1 MADLATMQDPS
12 CSPAKQVEGTWQGR
26 FRCNISKKGDNAWE
40 VGATVCNGMSFLVK
54 MVEGKL
60 KVEDGWTTQMLPSPE
75 LYKLE
80 QEVKGWYISY
90 N

>member
-40 VGATVCNGMSFLVK
+40 VGATVCNGMSFLVE

-60 KVEDGWTTQMLPSPE
+60 KVSDGFTTLMWPGEE

-80 QEVKGWYISY
+80 QEVEGWYITY